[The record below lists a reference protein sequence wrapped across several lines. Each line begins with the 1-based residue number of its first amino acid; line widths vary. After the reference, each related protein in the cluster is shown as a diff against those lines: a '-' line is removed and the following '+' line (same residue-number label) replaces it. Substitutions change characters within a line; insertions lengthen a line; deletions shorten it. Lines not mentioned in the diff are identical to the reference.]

1 MLASVGRTHN
11 KKWWS
16 LLKQVYSDSESM
28 ESIPPLNYEDKIII
42 DDKEITELF
51 NEFFLEASSLDTSNA
66 ELPTNGN
73 VLNIGPELS
82 SINIS
87 KEDVM
92 DQLKVLDVT
101 KAYGPDG
108 LSPIFFKEGGR
119 YFSDSFIKNIYFI
132 Y

>member
-1 MLASVGRTHN
+1 MLASMGRTHN

-16 LLKQVYSDSESM
+16 LLKQVYSNSDSM

-42 DDKEITELF
+42 DNKEKTELF
-51 NEFFLEASSLDTSNA
+51 NKFFLEASSLDTSNA

-73 VLNIGPELS
+73 VLNIGPELI

-108 LSPIFFKEGGR
+108 LSPIFFKE
-119 YFSDSFIKNIYFI
+119 
-132 Y
+132 